1 MRTAA
6 LGVWAWAAVARAA
19 PDRAGTVLD
28 ASFEHFLPPIFR
40 AVLMTALC
48 MCGFGVILQVL
59 QHWDMNVFHGPG
71 PASRLPLAHT
81 RTDPTRESGALPLY
95 LLALCH
101 VAWSTFCWL
110 MYRLHVE
117 PRTGLRTLHAQAWET
132 ATLAGL
138 LVLWIVPGPFRH
150 LLRAWNRSL
159 VRLFTPSLQ
168 QPILFTDV
176 VLADILT
183 SFAKVLGDVWLSL
196 VLLAYFVMG
205 QRADDRILLQAQT
218 HVAVPVLISVPY
230 MIRFRQ
236 CLSEYYTSG
245 TSVRRPLYNA
255 LKYLSSL
262 PVIWLRSWPVFMSL
276 SPGAARIVDVAW
288 YACVLLNTLFS
299 FWWDVT
305 NDWGLDLL
313 QPHSFHA
320 LVTHPPTQLPTL
332 HRRSSSEHDHTH
344 AALPMKPQGHVRR
357 PTVLRMPEK
366 PLPLPPSL
374 YWAIL
379 CVNLVLRFTWSVKL
393 SSHWQFLWDWQR
405 GLLLL
410 EALEIVRR
418 CVWVLLRVEWELVR
432 QHPMDL

>member
-138 LVLWIVPGPFRH
+138 IVLWIVPGPFRH

-168 QPILFTDV
+168 QPIPVSYTH
-176 VLADILT
+176 LT
-183 SFAKVLGDVWLSL
+183 
-196 VLLAYFVMG
+196 
-205 QRADDRILLQAQT
+205 
-218 HVAVPVLISVPY
+218 
-230 MIRFRQ
+230 
-236 CLSEYYTSG
+236 
-245 TSVRRPLYNA
+245 
-255 LKYLSSL
+255 
-262 PVIWLRSWPVFMSL
+262 
-276 SPGAARIVDVAW
+276 
-288 YACVLLNTLFS
+288 
-299 FWWDVT
+299 
-305 NDWGLDLL
+305 
-313 QPHSFHA
+313 
-320 LVTHPPTQLPTL
+320 LPT
-332 HRRSSSEHDHTH
+332 SD
-344 AALPMKPQGHVRR
+344 
-357 PTVLRMPEK
+357 
-366 PLPLPPSL
+366 
-374 YWAIL
+374 
-379 CVNLVLRFTWSVKL
+379 LV
-393 SSHWQFLWDWQR
+393 
-405 GLLLL
+405 
-410 EALEIVRR
+410 
-418 CVWVLLRVEWELVR
+418 
-432 QHPMDL
+432 